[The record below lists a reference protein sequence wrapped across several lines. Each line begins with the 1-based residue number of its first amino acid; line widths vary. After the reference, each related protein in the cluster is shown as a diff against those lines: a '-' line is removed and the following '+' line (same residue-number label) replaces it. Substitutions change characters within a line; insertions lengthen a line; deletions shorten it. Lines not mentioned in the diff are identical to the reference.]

1 MREAATPGFSRA
13 VARLLVI
20 PPAAG
25 CGELI
30 LPLRQVRA
38 ALPDAALVL
47 LADPRVA
54 VRGAVDEVVADEALA
69 RFEPAR
75 LCGLVERLAAAR
87 LDAAV
92 VFTDER
98 ESAFEAAYL
107 AYLAGVR
114 VRAGFAGEFGGGV
127 LAPAVAPPPV
137 GTAGAARHLFL
148 LDALGLGAT
157 ATTAMKARP
166 QCDDS
171 AS

>member
-1 MREAATPGFSRA
+1 MVDGAAPSFPRS
-13 VARLLVI
+13 VDRLLVI

-25 CGELI
+25 CDALI
-30 LPLRQVRA
+30 VPLKHVRSA
-38 ALPDAALVL
+38 MPRATIVL
-47 LADPRVA
+47 LADPAVGGRVD
-54 VRGAVDEVVADEALA
+54 VDEVVPDRALA
-69 RFEPAR
+69 RFDPAD
-75 LCGLVERLAAAR
+75 LSGLIAELAATRLA
-87 LDAAV
+87 AAV

-157 ATTAMKARP
+157 ATAAVKARLS
-166 QCDDS
+166 CDDS

>member
-1 MREAATPGFSRA
+1 MRDAPSFPQA
-13 VARLLVI
+13 VGRLLVI
-20 PPAAG
+20 PPAVG
-25 CGELI
+25 CAELT
-30 LPLRQVRA
+30 LPLRQVRS
-38 ALPDAALVL
+38 ALPNATLVL
-47 LADPRVA
+47 LADPRVE
-54 VRGAVDEVVADEALA
+54 VRLDVDEVVADGALA
-69 RFEPAR
+69 RFDPTR
-75 LCGLVERLAAAR
+75 LPGLVDGLAAAR

-137 GTAGAARHLFL
+137 GTAGPARHLFL

-157 ATTAMKARP
+157 ATTAVKARP
-166 QCDDS
+166 SCDDS